1 MYCIY
6 PTGKEYGVYFE
17 AFRDIK
23 FESNIICPVIYAAN
37 SDHFE
42 ILVNENT
49 MKRYHMPIF
58 EEWRNKVFK
67 QESMMAEQVL
77 SFMVFNKKKNRDVV
91 EDTKRLI
98 RLWSQTGTDYS
109 TAIKGTINSLLG
121 KAKNPF
127 LTAVKWAQ
135 FLHRS
140 AEYFPDIQN
149 EITEIGI
156 DCEKKAIAIINSIQ
170 SNRL

>member
-17 AFRDIK
+17 AFRDIE
-23 FESNIICPVIYAAN
+23 FESEIICPVIYAAN
-37 SDHFE
+37 YHFK
-42 ILVNENT
+42 ILTSKNT
-49 MKRYHMPIF
+49 MKMDHMSIF
-58 EEWRNKVFK
+58 DVWGKKELK
-67 QESMMAEQVL
+67 QEQMMAGQAI
-77 SFMVFNKKKNRDVV
+77 SFRVADDGV
-91 EDTKRLI
+91 EYTKDLI
-98 RLWSQTGTDYS
+98 SLWSQTGTDYS
-109 TAIKGTINSLLG
+109 ATITRTIDSLLI
-121 KAKNPF
+121 KAQNPF